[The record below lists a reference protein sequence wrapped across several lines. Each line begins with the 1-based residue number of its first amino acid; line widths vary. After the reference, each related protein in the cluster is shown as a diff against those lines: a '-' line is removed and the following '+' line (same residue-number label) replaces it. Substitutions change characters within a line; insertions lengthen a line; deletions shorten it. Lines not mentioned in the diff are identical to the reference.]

1 MRYVAKE
8 VTVQVVAT
16 EADFDVIVV
25 GAGIAGC
32 VTAHQL
38 AVKGHSVLLAERGQS
53 PGSKNL
59 SGGVFYCRIM
69 EEILPGFIDEAP
81 VERRITRN
89 CLSFLSAASF
99 VNVDYGDA
107 RLGQSVT
114 AVSVLRAR
122 LDEWLAAKC
131 EEAGVTLM
139 PGIKVDALVTEGERI
154 VGIRAGDDELR
165 AHVVVAADGVNS
177 SLCRNAGIRAQEPT
191 KHLAVGVKSVI
202 GLPRNV
208 IEERFNLTGDEGAA
222 YAVVGDCTNGVG
234 GGGFLYTNLESLS
247 IGVVLRLDD
256 LVKKGETS
264 SELHDRFLS
273 HPAVEPFL
281 KGGELLEYGCH
292 MVAEG
297 GQAMVH
303 DLTRPGLVVVGDA
316 AGLTLNTGFTVRG
329 MDLAAGSGLA
339 AARVIDAALLK
350 GDFSKTSLDAYSTE
364 MDKIFVGKDMR
375 TYVRAPQFLE
385 NPRMYGAYGQLL
397 SDVMYGVYNLDT
409 TPRQHLLPGA
419 MAALKESPLSLLQL
433 VKDMYAGVRAL

>member
-1 MRYVAKE
+1 MDN
-8 VTVQVVAT
+8 VVNT
-16 EADFDVIVV
+16 DVDFDVIVV
-25 GAGIAGC
+25 GAGVAGC
-32 VTAHQL
+32 VTAYQL
-38 AVKGHSVLLAERGQS
+38 ATKGHSVLLVERGQN

-69 EEILPGFIDEAP
+69 EEIIPGFLDEAP
-81 VERRITRN
+81 IERRISRN
-89 CLSFLSAASF
+89 CLSFLSETSF
-99 VNVDYGDA
+99 VNIDYSDA

-114 AVSVLRAR
+114 AVTVLRAR
-122 LDEWLAAKC
+122 LDEWLATKC
-131 EEAGVTLM
+131 EEAGVMLM
-139 PGIKVDALVTEGERI
+139 SGTKVDALVKENERI

-177 SLCRNAGIRAQEPT
+177 FICRDAGIRAQEPT
-191 KHLAVGVKSVI
+191 KHLAVGIKSVI

-222 YAVVGDCTNGVG
+222 YAVVGDCTNGIG

-256 LVKKGETS
+256 LVSKGDTS

-273 HPAVEPFL
+273 HPAIEPFIR
-281 KGGELLEYGCH
+281 GGELLEYGCH

-303 DLTRPGLVVVGDA
+303 DLTRPGLVVVGEA
-316 AGLTLNTGFTVRG
+316 AGFALNTGFTVRG

-339 AARVIDAALLK
+339 AARTIDTALLK
-350 GDFSKTSLDAYSTE
+350 GDFSKTSLDAYSVE
-364 MDKIFVGKDMR
+364 LDKVFVGKDMR
-375 TYVRAPQFLE
+375 TYAKAPHFLE

-397 SDVMYGVYNLDT
+397 SDVMYSVYNLDT
-409 TPRQHLLPGA
+409 TPRQHLLAGA
-419 MAALKESPLSLLQL
+419 MGAFKKSPLKLLRV

>member
-1 MRYVAKE
+1 MNDV
-8 VTVQVVAT
+8 VTRDV
-16 EADFDVIVV
+16 DFDVIVV
-25 GAGIAGC
+25 GAGVAGC
-32 VTAHQL
+32 VTAYQL
-38 AVKGHSVLLAERGQS
+38 ATKGHSVMLVERGQS

-59 SGGVFYCRIM
+59 SGGVFYSRIM
-69 EEILPGFIDEAP
+69 EEVLPGFIDEAP
-81 VERRITRN
+81 IERHITRN
-89 CLSFLSAASF
+89 CLSFLSETSF
-99 VNVDYGDA
+99 VNVDYGDE
-107 RLGQSVT
+107 RLSKSVT

-122 LDEWLAAKC
+122 LDEWLATKC
-131 EEAGVTLM
+131 EEAGVMLM
-139 PGIKVDALVTEGERI
+139 SGVKVDSLVMEEERI
-154 VGIRAGDDELR
+154 VGIRAGEDELM

-177 SLCRNAGIRAQEPT
+177 FICRDAGIRNKEPL
-191 KHLAVGVKSVI
+191 KYLAVGVKSVI

-256 LVKKGETS
+256 LVSKEETS
-264 SELHDRFLS
+264 SELHDRFLT
-273 HPAVEPFL
+273 HPAIEPFL
-281 KGGELLEYGCH
+281 RGGELLEYGCH

-329 MDLAAGSGLA
+329 MDLATGSGVA
-339 AARVIDAALLK
+339 AAKAIDAALSK
-350 GDFSKTSLDAYSTE
+350 GDFSKASLDAYCAE
-364 MDKIFVGKDMR
+364 LDKIFVGKDMR
-375 TYVRAPQFLE
+375 TYAKAPHFLE

-409 TPRQHLLPGA
+409 TPRQRLVSGA
-419 MAALKESPLSLLQL
+419 LGALKKSPLSLLQL
-433 VKDMYAGVRAL
+433 VKDMYAAGRSL